1 MDPPQE
7 YSTLLEAVSTV
18 SDPRKAR
25 GKQHEWKVLLTLI
38 CAAIASDQKSVR
50 AMSQWVHEHA
60 SQLLEQLQPISP
72 TPTRLPSAATLYRAV
87 RAMDITQLEEHLAI
101 YASSLT
107 SSLETRLDTEHNE
120 HKRHKHE
127 GLSIDGKQLRGARAH
142 GRHTCLVSLVR
153 HESGIVLQQQA
164 VDAKSNEIT
173 AVPSLLQGRDLSGKV
188 ITVDALLTQRSISQQ
203 VLRQGGDY
211 LMVAKQNQPELYSAI
226 EQLFASP
233 PWLAKEKALSYRIFR
248 KTEKGHGRVEK
259 RTLESSWVMCEANDA
274 LKLSKYLNWPGIK
287 QVMRRTCRRVKLSTG
302 EISEEVTYGI
312 TSLGWEEAT
321 AEELERLWRGHW
333 TIENRVH
340 YVRDVT
346 MREDQ
351 NQMRAGNAPQVLAAL
366 RNGIISLLRVSGWK
380 SIAEALR
387 HYNAALSNALH
398 LINSPLHSLLRL

>member
-18 SDPRKAR
+18 ADPRRAR
-25 GKQHEWKVLLTLI
+25 GKQHEWRVLLTLI
-38 CAAIASDQKSVR
+38 CAAMASDQKSVR
-50 AMSQWVHEHA
+50 AMAQWVQEHA
-60 SQLLEQLQPISP
+60 CQLLQQLQPSCA
-72 TPTRLPSAATLYRAV
+72 RLPSAATLYRAV
-87 RAMDITQLEEHLAI
+87 RAIDVTELEEHLAI
-101 YASSLT
+101 YARNFT
-107 SSLETRLDTEHNE
+107 RTLEVQPDTEHK
-120 HKRHKHE
+120 HDKHE

-142 GRHTCLVSLVR
+142 GRHTCLVSLV
-153 HESGIVLQQQA
+153 HHGSGVVLQQQA
-164 VDAKSNEIT
+164 VDVKSNEIT
-173 AVPSLLQGRDLSGKV
+173 AVPSLLAGRDLSGAV
-188 ITVDALLTQRSISQQ
+188 VTVDALLTQRSISQQ

-211 LMVAKQNQPELYSAI
+211 LMVAKQNQPELYRAI

-233 PWLAKEKALSYRIFR
+233 PWLAKEKALSYRIFC

-259 RTLESSWVMCEANDA
+259 RTLESSWVMCEGNGS
-274 LKLSKYLNWPGIK
+274 LNLPKYLDWPGVK

-312 TSLGWEEAT
+312 TSLEWEEAG

-351 NQMRAGNAPQVLAAL
+351 NQMWSGNAPQVLAAM
-366 RNGIISLLRVSGWK
+366 RNGIVSLLRVSGWT

-387 HYNAALSNALH
+387 HYSSAVSNALR